1 VPERTTASVGGLP
14 IGLAVGYSRTAFVL
28 SDRDLRAGIHSRE
41 DMTVATDSDPYF
53 ALPKLYGAPAY
64 ARPPRVVPESERPLD
79 PDDLP
84 IVAAMTE
91 EERTY
96 ASTVLQASGIYRS
109 TDGVGS
115 SGSSGGG
122 DSVSSAGGNANEL
135 AARRLSLRALTGRLG
150 PRPK

>member
-1 VPERTTASVGGLP
+1 
-14 IGLAVGYSRTAFVL
+14 
-28 SDRDLRAGIHSRE
+28 
-41 DMTVATDSDPYF
+41 MTVATDSDPYF

-64 ARPPRVVPESERPLD
+64 ARPPRVVPESERPVD

-115 SGSSGGG
+115 SGGSGSG
-122 DSVSSAGGNANEL
+122 DSVSSAGGNGSEL
-135 AARRLSLRALTGRLG
+135 AARRLSLRALTSRLG
-150 PRPK
+150 SRPK